1 MGYLKPGGPAAE
13 PTPVAPTP
21 GAFMFGVLVSLGAVL
36 LEEMELR
43 RYPKPRHLLVLT
55 LAAILENFGYRQL
68 NNLWRVWGTWQHVRK
83 RRDWGEMKR
92 LGFERK
98 VMGR

>member
-1 MGYLKPGGPAAE
+1 
-13 PTPVAPTP
+13 
-21 GAFMFGVLVSLGAVL
+21 MFGVLVSLGAVL
-36 LEEMELR
+36 LEGMELR